1 MTQLALT
8 IPGFDG
14 TPITAPS
21 GVPTGG
27 MTTAGGNLLTLVV
40 NFMFVGGVLLSIV
53 FVIYSGIQWVLS
65 GGDKTALQAA
75 RQRLIY
81 SIIGLI
87 VFLAGFFIVSV
98 AITLLGANPS
108 FFFKYP

>member
-1 MTQLALT
+1 MTELALSIDT
-8 IPGFDG
+8 
-14 TPITAPS
+14 TPIIVPS

-27 MTTAGGNLLTLVV
+27 LTSMGGNLLTLAV
-40 NFMFVGGVLLSIV
+40 NFMFVGGILLSIV
-53 FVIYSGIQWVLS
+53 FIIYSGIQWVIS

-81 SIIGLI
+81 SIIGLL
-87 VFLAGFFIVSV
+87 VFASAFFIVSV
-98 AITLLGANPS
+98 AITLTGGNPS